1 MQEDHRH
8 TAPTTQGH
16 INSIEAL
23 HNEDPHTG
31 FTLLNYM
38 AAPSSSMKPFMQQ
51 VHTSPTYLP
60 AIPTHLQGR
69 RCNVDTSTAPD
80 QPNQ

>member
-23 HNEDPHTG
+23 HNEDPHTT

-38 AAPSSSMKPFMQQ
+38 AAPSSGMEPFMQQ

-60 AIPTHLQGR
+60 AIPAHLQGR
-69 RCNVDTSTAPD
+69 RCNVDASTTPD